1 MTGLLTRAEQGDLNL
16 VLYAGNGEF
25 PKVICTPENIEEAF
39 YLTQRVFNVVDR
51 YQVPVFVLTDQYLVD
66 SFYNLPEFDLSKLT
80 IKKHFIKAAKGYIRY
95 ARTED
100 DISPRGVQDTAKDW
114 REWTAM
120 STMNLAT

>member
-1 MTGLLTRAEQGDLNL
+1 MNL

-25 PKVICTPENIEEAF
+25 LKVIYTPENIEEVF
-39 YLTQRVFNVVDR
+39 YLTQRAFNVA
-51 YQVPVFVLTDQYLVD
+51 PVFVLTDQYLVD
-66 SFYNLPEFDLSKLT
+66 LFYNLPEFDLSKLT

-95 ARTED
+95 AITED
-100 DISPRGVQDTAKDW
+100 DISPRGVRDTAKDW